1 MSRNYALFSTPAAF
15 ERIAKRLVERSRNDL
30 DNKLSTQDARNI
42 LLIEIG
48 FRLFELLG
56 IEDENVTT
64 PWVILSGMPLYEPR
78 LAKLDSVQRRA
89 IANARQLIPYSARFA
104 WQNALRHYS
113 RVAGTYRNYELAEP
127 EWKKQPI
134 IDAKKPESESTFDPS
149 RQVLYDEWL
158 KMTLPFKT
166 KKLPAFARSGVTYQ
180 FDARVQSSEKDYL
193 KVPVNI
199 GFKANQIDNILKPSP
214 SWFNSRPEPVSFVV
228 KWSELE
234 AETRW
239 LTERENALHEQWG
252 SKMNG
257 WVKRFEGL
265 DLRTIL
271 PNGSVNPEKSAELTI
286 TEFMHLA
293 GMVASGKSTLAQL
306 LAVFIA
312 RHRPQQRLTI
322 IVGDVQT
329 AIQWANQ
336 LNTWLCDDPETDTPI
351 AVPLFGRSMRSN
363 HIRSFYRSQEYLQF
377 SQRQQPHWGER
388 WLSSLCPLQ
397 AYLPDNT
404 VIGSLNN
411 QLIITGQE
419 PCNRLSLKETSEED
433 IGDNEP
439 SDEIPKQ
446 CACPFIGVCP
456 QYQAIRDMPTAPIW
470 ITTPGGFNSRVPVQF
485 DNRPISLGEIIYE
498 QSDLVI
504 VDEADAV
511 INWFDNQFAET
522 LYLTGSDDSLLD
534 KVAIPSIGYVIR
546 NRVMPPATA
555 RWIGG
560 QQSAQLAVSA
570 MLTLLDPFQGRDC
583 LRRWVANHY
592 FTPLHLFDRLAT
604 RLAGLEEV
612 ASPDLTEDQHKAR
625 TERIQPIRDL
635 FNILLNDDERLETDQ
650 PKRES
655 EQSAYELSR
664 ILQVINGLSD
674 SATSSVVHQQC
685 INWIKRHFSN
695 IEALLN
701 DLKQQLIDHQQQQVI
716 TAKRRRKPNRKQE
729 VQVDTIDTLAYRLQF
744 ALTVLLL
751 DHHNRT
757 VLYEWDN
764 RPHTIQDDSPA
775 YRRNTVLRSL
785 LPLPLTGRQFGTYYA
800 RGEAESELK
809 RRSEPQTVSLFAYTN
824 IGRAYILNFHRLLT
838 DYTGRQGPNVLAMSG
853 TSYLPDSTTFH
864 VGNPQAILLPSTEA
878 ETAIKASHFHFCWQ
892 ESSIGEPIRVSG
904 NLQRGGI
911 SLFTE
916 LANALAGHNGSGL
929 VQRILNELEEA
940 AMECP
945 NHWQDRQRILLFVNS
960 YEQAYWAALALQEAI
975 PAQKNAIKFLT
986 NGGSPYNQSPHAVL
1000 RTDIEQFAQTNGRL
1014 LIAPMSAIGRGFNIL
1029 NQYNK
1034 AAFGAV
1040 FFLTRPYPHPHDTQS
1055 IARELNRRA
1064 DEWANDPTYEAWA
1077 FDGLGGKAEEIRKR
1091 ASRYWRLAESRT
1103 YYRTLRD
1110 VPELTAK
1117 PRLDLAATTIGYLIQ
1132 AVGRLIR
1139 GNVPFK
1145 AYFIDA
1151 AWAPEWTKAN
1161 QPESSRTSLLAAII
1175 ETLTNYVADDPI
1187 CEKLYGSLADRF
1199 DWIENFERSND

>member
-1 MSRNYALFSTPAAF
+1 MSRNYTLFFPPAAF
-15 ERIAKRLVERSRNDL
+15 ERIVKRLVERSRNDPG
-30 DNKLSTQDARNI
+30 NKMATQSARNI
-42 LLIEIG
+42 LLVEMG

-56 IEDENVTT
+56 IEDERVTT

-78 LAKLDSVQRRA
+78 LVNLSPDQRRA

-104 WQNALRHYS
+104 WQNALRDYS
-113 RVAGTYRNYELAEP
+113 RIATTYRNYNLAEP

-134 IDAKKPESESTFDPS
+134 IDAKKSESEPTFDPS
-149 RQVLYDEWL
+149 RQVLYDDWL
-158 KMTLPFKT
+158 KMTLSFRT
-166 KKLPAFARSGVTYQ
+166 KKLPAFARSGVSYQ
-180 FDARVQSSEKDYL
+180 FDARVQNTTKDYI
-193 KVPVNI
+193 KVSVDI
-199 GFKANQIDNILKPSP
+199 SFKANQIATVPKPP
-214 SWFNSRPEPVSFVV
+214 AIWFNSRPEPVPFGI
-228 KWSELE
+228 KWVDLE

-239 LTERENALHEQWG
+239 LTERENVLYEQWG
-252 SKMNG
+252 SKAND
-257 WVKRFEGL
+257 WVRRFEQL
-265 DLRTIL
+265 DMRTIL
-271 PNGSVNPEKSAELTI
+271 PDGSVNSERSTELTI
-286 TEFMHLA
+286 AEFMHLA
-293 GMVASGKSTLAQL
+293 GMVASGKSTLAML

-312 RHRPQQRLTI
+312 RHQTQQRLTI

-336 LNTWLCDDPETDTPI
+336 LNTWLCNDPETDTPI
-351 AVPLFGRSMRSN
+351 AVPLFGRSTRGN
-363 HIRSFYRSQEYLQF
+363 HIRTFYRSQEYQQF

-388 WLSSLCPLQ
+388 WLSPLCPLQ
-397 AYLPDNT
+397 SCLPDAT
-404 VIGSLNN
+404 VTGSLNS

-419 PCNRLSLKETSEED
+419 PCNGLHLKETTEEEN
-433 IGDNEP
+433 GDDEP
-439 SDEIPKQ
+439 LDETPKR
-446 CACPFIGVCP
+446 CACPFIGICP
-456 QYQAIRDMPTAPIW
+456 QYQAIRDMPTTPIW

-485 DNRPISLGEIIYE
+485 DNRPVSMGEIIYE

-522 LYLTGSDDSLLD
+522 LYLTGNDDSLLD
-534 KVAIPSIGYVIR
+534 KVALPSTGYAIR

-560 QQSAQLAVSA
+560 QQSAQQAVSA

-604 RLAGLEEV
+604 RLAGLEEI
-612 ASPDLTEDQHKAR
+612 ASPDLTEDEHKAR
-625 TERIQPIRDL
+625 VEQIQPIRDV
-635 FNILLNDDERLETDQ
+635 FNTLLNDDERLETDQ

-664 ILQVINGLSD
+664 IMQVINGLSE
-674 SATSSVVHQQC
+674 SATSPVVHQQC
-685 INWIKRHFSN
+685 VNWIRRHFPN

-701 DLKQQLIDHQQQQVI
+701 DLKQQLVERQQQQFA
-716 TAKRRRKPNRKQE
+716 TAKRRRKPVRRQGE
-729 VQVDTIDTLAYRLQF
+729 QVDTVETLAYRLQF

-800 RGEAESELK
+800 RGEVESELK

-824 IGRAYILNFHRLLT
+824 IGRAYVLNFHRLLT
-838 DYTGRQGPNVLAMSG
+838 DYTGRRGPNVLAMSG

-864 VGNPQAILLPSTEA
+864 VGTPQALLLPSTEA
-878 ETAIKASHFHFCWQ
+878 QKAIKASHFHFCWQ
-892 ESSIGEPIRVSG
+892 ESSTGDPIRVSG

-911 SLFTE
+911 TLFTE
-916 LANALAGHNGSGL
+916 LANSLAGHNGSGL
-929 VQRILNELEEA
+929 VQRVLNELEGEA
-940 AMECP
+940 TKCP
-945 NHWQDRQRILLFVNS
+945 DHWQDRQRILVFVNS
-960 YEQAYWAALALQEAI
+960 YEQAYWAAQALQEAI
-975 PAQKNAIKFLT
+975 PAQRNAIKFLI
-986 NGGSPYNQSPHAVL
+986 NDSSPYEQSPYAVR

-1014 LIAPMSAIGRGFNIL
+1014 LVAPMSAIGRGFNIL

-1064 DEWANDPTYEAWA
+1064 DEWASDPTYEAWT

-1151 AWAPEWTKAN
+1151 AWAPEWAKAN
-1161 QPESSRTSLLAAII
+1161 QPESSRTSLLAALI

-1187 CEKLYGSLADRF
+1187 CEELYGSLADRF
-1199 DWIENFERSND
+1199 DWIENFERTND